1 LDAGRKRSNFEKDMD
16 DLLFGGMKPV
26 VKRTPAQDNQAPK

>member
-1 LDAGRKRSNFEKDMD
+1 MD